1 MTLIYVLKLL
11 DIRKLKPLAEEIWYT
26 LPEERRQKALRYRK
40 EEDRMRSIGSA
51 FLIMK
56 TISWQKESL
65 LRKLQPTR
73 KKTPAKFYLSRRFN
87 KQKFKTK
94 VSNFN
99 KLHS

>member
-1 MTLIYVLKLL
+1 MITDLFIDELNIRLKLL

-40 EEDRMRSIGSA
+40 EDRMRSIGSA

-65 LRKLQPTR
+65 LRKL
-73 KKTPAKFYLSRRFN
+73 
-87 KQKFKTK
+87 
-94 VSNFN
+94 
-99 KLHS
+99 